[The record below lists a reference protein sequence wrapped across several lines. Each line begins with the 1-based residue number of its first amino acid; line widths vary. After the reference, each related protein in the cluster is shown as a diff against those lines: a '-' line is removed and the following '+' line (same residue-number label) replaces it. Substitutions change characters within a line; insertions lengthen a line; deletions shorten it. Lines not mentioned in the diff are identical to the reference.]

1 MSSGD
6 RVCFLLKGSIISV
19 HLRTC
24 DINLLNQWPIKQV
37 KSRKILTLRPCQSGW
52 SVLPSGAIVTSG
64 SGLLLRTIPG
74 SVVLPHLGSGSMA
87 HAATKGH
94 TGLACNLWPCWCS
107 STWPW
112 LEPNWSEWPILPH
125 VVLVWCGSINAGINT
140 SLQHTS
146 SLFFVEFWITRQ
158 FYFYFYCKF

>member
-112 LEPNWSEWPILPH
+112 LEPKLIR
-125 VVLVWCGSINAGINT
+125 VAYTATRGFGMVWIHKCRDKHI
-140 SLQHTS
+140 S
-146 SLFFVEFWITRQ
+146 ST
-158 FYFYFYCKF
+158 Y